1 MSVMKQFKISA
12 YLASPIHIGTG
23 DTLDPFSY
31 VIKDKKLYRFDTS
44 AYISKL
50 ESNKINQITQIL
62 KKPSLS
68 STLEARKFIYDN
80 FEYEKMKDIIFE
92 EQDLN
97 KGSFGASYE
106 KNLSSLANNDPRN
119 KAMNQLEIEAIYSSG
134 GVPIIPGSSIK
145 GSIRTAIINKI
156 IEDEGIHYNPKEINA
171 YKNLMKNM
179 NFSFTDDIFKCLKIS
194 DFSPTKKEVRKTV
207 GYFLNFPKN
216 SLDKEIGD
224 TTMSVAAEVIMP
236 FQLFIGE
243 ISVSAVPEHT
253 YKSQF
258 KKILADKTE
267 LFKCL
272 NRHYLELFKKDYKL
286 FESNAPKNMF
296 VTVAKEQFLEKL
308 SNNDY
313 AVIKVGKHS
322 GAEGVTFKERAITI
336 KGNKKRQTVY
346 DAKEPGTVWYFSRYN
361 SKDLKQL
368 SQKEKEIF
376 PLGWMVLI

>member
-31 VIKDKKLYRFDTS
+31 VIKNKKFYRFDTS

-50 ESNKINQITQIL
+50 DSNKINQITKIL
-62 KKPSLS
+62 RNPSLS
-68 STLEARKFIYDN
+68 STLEARKFIHDN

-92 EQDLN
+92 EQDLA
-97 KGSFGASYE
+97 KGSFSASYE

-134 GVPIIPGSSIK
+134 GIPIIPGSSVK
-145 GSIRTAIINKI
+145 GSIRTAIVNKI
-156 IEDEGIHYNPKEINA
+156 LEDERIVYRPAERDA
-171 YKNLMKNM
+171 YKILMKNM
-179 NFSFTDDIFKCLKIS
+179 KFTFTDDIFKCLKIS
-194 DFSPTKKEVRKTV
+194 DFSPNKEVRKAV

-236 FQLFIGE
+236 FQLFTGE
-243 ISVSAVPEHT
+243 ISVSEVPTHP

-258 KKILADKTE
+258 KKILDGKTE

-286 FESNAPKNMF
+286 FENHAPKNLF
-296 VTVAKEQFLEKL
+296 VTVAKEKFLEKL
-308 SNNDY
+308 NNNEY

-322 GAEGVTFKERAITI
+322 GAEGVTFKNRAITI
-336 KGNKKRQTVY
+336 RGNKNRQAVN
-346 DAKEPGTVWYFSRYN
+346 DAKESGTVWYFSRYN
-361 SKDLKQL
+361 SKDLRDL
-368 SQKEKEIF
+368 EQKEKEIF
-376 PLGWMVLI
+376 PMGWMVLI